1 MKRIIQRLKQNK
13 HRTRLFLICFFHTLF
28 LIFIS
33 LWLVNQHMVL
43 GDERIL
49 FQVTAGIKKIILGIE
64 NKPDPKD
71 YIFINN
77 SYDNMLIERLDEEGF
92 PMGNQPI
99 TDRRKLAMFFDRL
112 NKRPD
117 NYKYIVCDVFFKD
130 SSQYDSVFISKIS
143 RTKNI
148 IIPYHINDSGKA
160 DLPFLN
166 INHGLADYRS
176 VQYVFMKYALTSNDT
191 MKSLPL
197 KMYEDIT
204 GKKFINKGILSFV
217 DGKPSFNTIVIDF
230 KLRYY
235 ELLDR
240 NAERMYNIVNL
251 GELLRMN
258 DSVFYKAVNNKIIL
272 IGDYY
277 EKDIHQTLFG
287 KMSGTL
293 ILLNV
298 YFTLLN
304 GENLIS
310 IGLFLILFLGFFLIS
325 TELFS
330 DKSLG
335 ERKLIAKY
343 TQKKFGKF
351 ILKYL
356 SYVLYLTILSILT
369 YLIFNIHLN
378 ILIIAIY
385 LKSVDSLL
393 KYFKERKNKKTKINK
408 EEKNEN

>member
-1 MKRIIQRLKQNK
+1 MKRILQRLKQNK
-13 HRTRLFLICFFHTLF
+13 HRTRLITISLLHTFF

-33 LWLVNQHMVL
+33 LWLVNQHIVY

-49 FQVTAGIKKIILGIE
+49 FQVTAGLKKVILGIE
-64 NKPDPKD
+64 KKPDPKD

-77 SYDNMLIERLDEEGF
+77 SYDNILIDRLDEEGF
-92 PMGNQPI
+92 PVGNQPI
-99 TDRRKLAMFFDRL
+99 TDRRKLALLFDRL

-117 NYKYIVCDVFFKD
+117 SYKYIVCDIFFKD
-130 SSQYDSVFISKIS
+130 SSQYDSIFISKIT

-148 IIPYHINDSGKA
+148 IIPFHLTDSGSV

-166 INHGLADYRS
+166 INQGLADYKAIR
-176 VQYVFMKYALTSNDT
+176 YVFMKYALTSNDT
-191 MKSLPL
+191 LKSLPL

-204 GKKFINKGILSFV
+204 GKKFINKGMLSYI
-217 DGKPSFNTIVIDF
+217 DGKPSFNTIIIDF

-240 NAERMYNIVNL
+240 NSDRMYNIVNL

-258 DSVFYKAVNNKIIL
+258 DSVFYRAVNNKIIL
-272 IGDYY
+272 IGDFY
-277 EKDIHQTLFG
+277 ERDIHQTLFG

-298 YFTLLN
+298 YFTLIN
-304 GENLIS
+304 GENFIS
-310 IGLFLILFLGFFLIS
+310 IGLFLLLFIGFFLIS
-325 TELFS
+325 LELFS

-335 ERKLIAKY
+335 ERKIVAKY
-343 TQKKFGKF
+343 SQKKFGKF
-351 ILKYL
+351 VLRIL
-356 SYVLYLTILSILT
+356 SYVIYLAVLSILT

-378 ILIIAIY
+378 ILILAVY
-385 LKSVDSLL
+385 LKSIDSFL
-393 KYFKERKNKKTKINK
+393 KYLRERKNKKNKIS
-408 EEKNEN
+408 EELKNEN